1 MGKPEAG
8 KKINQFWYSH
18 MWKGKVWAGSN
29 KPEVQTAEHGAAS
42 CSLSHLSW
50 CCATWHSNLGTT
62 SARLFFFFLSLQCSA
77 IIIPRKVLKALNA
90 ELYLPFLT
98 GSLAHSHQT
107 KDNGKCLNFALAQCL
122 AGQ

>member
-8 KKINQFWYSH
+8 KKNQFWYSH

-29 KPEVQTAEHGAAS
+29 KPEVQTAEHGAAF

-62 SARLFFFFLSLQCSA
+62 SARFFFFFFSFVFTMQCYYYPQESFKSLEC
-77 IIIPRKVLKALNA
+77 
-90 ELYLPFLT
+90 
-98 GSLAHSHQT
+98 
-107 KDNGKCLNFALAQCL
+107 
-122 AGQ
+122 

>member
-8 KKINQFWYSH
+8 KKKISFGTATC
-18 MWKGKVWAGSN
+18 GKAKCGQG
-29 KPEVQTAEHGAAS
+29 QTSLRCKLLSTEQLLAPSPTFPGAV
-42 CSLSHLSW
+42 LRGT
-50 CCATWHSNLGTT
+50 ATWEQLQPDC
-62 SARLFFFFLSLQCSA
+62 FFFFLSLQCSA

>member
-8 KKINQFWYSH
+8 KKKISFGTATC
-18 MWKGKVWAGSN
+18 GKAKCGQSN

-62 SARLFFFFLSLQCSA
+62 SARLFFFFFVFTVQCYYYPQESFKSLEC
-77 IIIPRKVLKALNA
+77 
-90 ELYLPFLT
+90 
-98 GSLAHSHQT
+98 
-107 KDNGKCLNFALAQCL
+107 
-122 AGQ
+122 

>member
-1 MGKPEAG
+1 
-8 KKINQFWYSH
+8 

-29 KPEVQTAEHGAAS
+29 KPEVQTAEHGAAF
-42 CSLSHLSW
+42 CSLSHLSQ

-62 SARLFFFFLSLQCSA
+62 SARFFFFFLPLQCSA
-77 IIIPRKVLKALNA
+77 IIILRKVLKALNA

-107 KDNGKCLNFALAQCL
+107 KDNGKCLNFALALVFGGAVGMPQRL
-122 AGQ
+122 SEQGNQFD